1 MLIKVINGAHF
12 KTMSFK
18 EQRRNSIHV
27 GTIVDKGGDRLAVHQ
42 DLANILQ
49 SQPPIMGVLIP
60 VAAGSVPAGSYFGV
74 TAGVVLGTWP
84 PFAPAPPVLFNP
96 FFSANAALCSFST
109 FRAILRVGFIGFL
122 HSLQG

>member
-1 MLIKVINGAHF
+1 MSIKVINGAHF

-18 EQRRNSIHV
+18 ERRHNSIHV
-27 GTIVDKGGDRLAVHQ
+27 GAIVDKGSDRLAVHQ
-42 DLANILQ
+42 DLANILW

-84 PFAPAPPVLFNP
+84 PFAPVPPV
-96 FFSANAALCSFST
+96 
-109 FRAILRVGFIGFL
+109 
-122 HSLQG
+122 